1 MPYVNTEIGAWV
13 QDRNL
18 KAKRRAGV
26 ERFQDHPNY
35 PAWRAALEELAHN
48 HGLTFDFRPG
58 FSVHYVNALVT
69 TGADPEQIKAIHLLI
84 FN

>member
-1 MPYVNTEIGAWV
+1 MTNINTETGVWIQSRHTEV
-13 QDRNL
+13 
-18 KAKRRAGV
+18 KRRAGV
-26 ERFQDHPNY
+26 EIFQGHPNY

-58 FSVHYVNALVT
+58 FSVGYVNALVT
-69 TGADPEQIKAIHLLI
+69 AGADPEQIKAIHLLI